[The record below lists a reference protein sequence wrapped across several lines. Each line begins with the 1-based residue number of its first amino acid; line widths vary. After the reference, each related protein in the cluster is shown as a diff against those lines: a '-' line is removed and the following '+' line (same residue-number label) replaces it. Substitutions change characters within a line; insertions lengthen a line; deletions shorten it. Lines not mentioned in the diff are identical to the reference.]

1 MLGGILGGAIY
12 DIVYST
18 HASLNRMKKCMLVFH
33 GSKKD
38 GEGEQFSE
46 AEMGQLGSKE
56 CPDAESDIALH
67 STKLGE
73 QEGIGKGSESSD
85 GDSVGEDAK
94 LKP

>member
-1 MLGGILGGAIY
+1 ML
-12 DIVYST
+12 SCFPRCEE
-18 HASLNRMKKCMLVFH
+18 NC
-33 GSKKD
+33 
-38 GEGEQFSE
+38 EGEQFSE

-73 QEGIGKGSESSD
+73 QEEIGKGSESGD